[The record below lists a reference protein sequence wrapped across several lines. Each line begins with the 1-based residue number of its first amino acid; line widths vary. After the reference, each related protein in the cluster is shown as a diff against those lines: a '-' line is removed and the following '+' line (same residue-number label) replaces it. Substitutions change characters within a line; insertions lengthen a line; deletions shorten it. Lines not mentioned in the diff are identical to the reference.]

1 MARQD
6 EYVDEEAPT
15 VVFDRT
21 SRPNAISASTQASHA
36 APAARGPG
44 SAGRGSPAALPQAE
58 GAPTGPR
65 PSQRGQSS
73 RGGRV
78 VAQDGNLPDVL
89 TSREAATALRMGVKE
104 LRQLIER
111 GELPA
116 ARLGPRR
123 VIRIA
128 KTAILGL
135 LRGEPRERPLVPPAD
150 DTVGPC
156 KPARRRWKG
165 RPS

>member
-1 MARQD
+1 MKSSDQD
-6 EYVDEEAPT
+6 VDDDAPT
-15 VVFDRT
+15 LEYRLPARPIAVRT
-21 SRPNAISASTQASHA
+21 AS
-36 APAARGPG
+36 
-44 SAGRGSPAALPQAE
+44 
-58 GAPTGPR
+58 
-65 PSQRGQSS
+65 
-73 RGGRV
+73 
-78 VAQDGNLPDVL
+78 LPDVL
-89 TSREAATALRMGVKE
+89 NSREAATALRMGVKE

-128 KTAILGL
+128 KTAIVSL
-135 LRGEPRERPLVPPAD
+135 LRGDRAEPPAVVSPD
-150 DTVGPC
+150 ATVDPC

>member
-1 MARQD
+1 MKSSDQD
-6 EYVDEEAPT
+6 VDDDAPT
-15 VVFDRT
+15 LEYRVPARPIAVRT
-21 SRPNAISASTQASHA
+21 AT
-36 APAARGPG
+36 
-44 SAGRGSPAALPQAE
+44 
-58 GAPTGPR
+58 
-65 PSQRGQSS
+65 
-73 RGGRV
+73 
-78 VAQDGNLPDVL
+78 LPDVL
-89 TSREAATALRMGVKE
+89 NSREAATALRMGVKE

-128 KTAILGL
+128 KTAILSL
-135 LRGEPRERPLVPPAD
+135 LRGEPCKRPLVPPAD
-150 DTVGPC
+150 AADATVEPC

>member
-1 MARQD
+1 MRQPNQD
-6 EYVDEEAPT
+6 VDDDAPT
-15 VVFDRT
+15 LEYRM
-21 SRPNAISASTQASHA
+21 PAIPIAVQT
-36 APAARGPG
+36 AR
-44 SAGRGSPAALPQAE
+44 
-58 GAPTGPR
+58 
-65 PSQRGQSS
+65 
-73 RGGRV
+73 
-78 VAQDGNLPDVL
+78 LPDVL
-89 TSREAATALRMGVKE
+89 NSREAATALRMGVKE

-128 KTAILGL
+128 KAAIVSL
-135 LRGEPRERPLVPPAD
+135 LRGESCKRPSVPPAD
-150 DTVGPC
+150 AADATVELC

>member
-1 MARQD
+1 MKSSDQD
-6 EYVDEEAPT
+6 VDDDAPT
-15 VVFDRT
+15 LEYRVPARPIAVRT
-21 SRPNAISASTQASHA
+21 AS
-36 APAARGPG
+36 
-44 SAGRGSPAALPQAE
+44 
-58 GAPTGPR
+58 
-65 PSQRGQSS
+65 
-73 RGGRV
+73 
-78 VAQDGNLPDVL
+78 LPDVL
-89 TSREAATALRMGVKE
+89 NSREAATALRMGVKE

-128 KTAILGL
+128 KTAIVSL
-135 LRGEPRERPLVPPAD
+135 LRGERAEPPAVVSPD
-150 DTVGPC
+150 AKVDPC

>member
-1 MARQD
+1 MKSLDQD
-6 EYVDEEAPT
+6 DDDDAPT
-15 VVFDRT
+15 LEYEVPA
-21 SRPNAISASTQASHA
+21 RPIAVGTAS
-36 APAARGPG
+36 
-44 SAGRGSPAALPQAE
+44 
-58 GAPTGPR
+58 
-65 PSQRGQSS
+65 
-73 RGGRV
+73 
-78 VAQDGNLPDVL
+78 LPDVL
-89 TSREAATALRMGVKE
+89 NSREAATALRMGIKE

-128 KTAILGL
+128 KTAIVNL
-135 LRGEPRERPLVPPAD
+135 LRGERAEPSPFVSPDARVD
-150 DTVGPC
+150 PC